1 MISFLAEN
9 LWALW
14 TALALVF
21 LVVEVATTALV
32 SMWFVPAAV
41 ITAILSIFCDNF
53 LVQVIAFLVLS
64 LVFLILCKKFY
75 RVKTPKKLGEA
86 NELLIGK
93 NAVAQTDIDSI
104 NGKVS
109 VGDIYWRAVSDEP
122 IESGSNVKITDVNGT
137 VLTVVKL

>member
-41 ITAILSIFCDNF
+41 ITAILSLFCDNF

-93 NAVAQTDIDSI
+93 NAVAQTDINSI

>member
-9 LWALW
+9 LWVLW
-14 TALALVF
+14 TALALIF

-32 SMWFVPAAV
+32 SMWFVPSAV

-64 LVFLILCKKFY
+64 LGFLILCKKFY